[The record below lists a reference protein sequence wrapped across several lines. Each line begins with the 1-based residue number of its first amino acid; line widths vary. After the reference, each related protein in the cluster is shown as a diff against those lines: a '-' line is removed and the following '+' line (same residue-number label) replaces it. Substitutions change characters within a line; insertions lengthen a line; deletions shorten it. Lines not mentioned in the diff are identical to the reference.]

1 MTAKYPKFMP
11 ILSSYT
17 SRVGGRSSQELFV
30 SPSAVARALA
40 DTQRVIGHDGVL
52 CFYAPQLQARSC
64 VQSAGSFCSAEEV
77 PRSGSMAV
85 VFEAVAALRTTL
97 PAGIYIFA
105 CFPGPAF
112 MLAELRR
119 FCLPNPTELSN
130 YDYVGDVFLS
140 LVRAACEAGAHG
152 VAVAEN
158 VPCGESVP
166 DSYYRSARKL
176 VDFYSA
182 ALAVFL
188 EPGSD
193 AAPAFSGADFVFRL
207 PAQPDNLEL
216 LAGSA
221 NGLADYK
228 PPMTTNKDVPIDV
241 SVDELRALRALAMQ

>member
-1 MTAKYPKFMP
+1 MTAKYPRFVP
-11 ILSSYT
+11 LLGSYT
-17 SRVGGRSSQELFV
+17 TRVSGRDPQELLG
-30 SPSAVARALA
+30 SPAGLARALV
-40 DTQRVIGHDGVL
+40 DTQHIVGHDGVL
-52 CFYAPQLQARSC
+52 CFYAPHLLAKSC
-64 VQSAGSFCSAEEV
+64 LKAPGSLCSADDA
-77 PRSGSMAV
+77 PQSGSMAAVLEAITVLRSV
-85 VFEAVAALRTTL
+85 VASGVH
-97 PAGIYIFA
+97 ISA
-105 CFPGPAF
+105 CFPGPAL
-112 MLAELRR
+112 MLAELRGC
-119 FCLPNPTELSN
+119 CLPNPPELSE
-130 YDYVGDVFLS
+130 YDYVGDVFLN
-140 LVRAACEAGAHG
+140 LVRAACEVGAHG